1 MSIARGWPMDT
12 HWFRAWETAVESS
25 TDRAMEALTAVALA
39 LHERKGSL
47 TKTERRLYL
56 WARCSL
62 AVLFSIRADGRTD
75 RAEPAMLQNRP
86 IVAQDASAGGD
97 AHPIAVRFHRGR
109 WRAGAVVATSRG
121 TLSLQIG
128 GPVEGRLDVPPDRPA
143 RSVEAGEGFGT
154 PEVPALRAV
163 G

>member
-1 MSIARGWPMDT
+1 M
-12 HWFRAWETAVESS
+12 ETS

-62 AVLFSIRADGRTD
+62 AVLFSIRADGRVQW
-75 RAEPAMLQNRP
+75 AGPAMLQNRSF
-86 IVAQDASAGGD
+86 VSQDDFADAG
-97 AHPIAVRFHRGR
+97 PVSVRFQRGR
-109 WRAGAVVATSRG
+109 WKAAAVVATSHGR
-121 TLSLQIG
+121 LSLQIG
-128 GPVEGRLDVPPDRPA
+128 SPADGRVDVSLARPA
-143 RSVEAGEGFGT
+143 QGLDAGDETAESVA
-154 PEVPALRAV
+154 PQLRAV